1 MSFWKHFYHPHAA
14 MVLLRVTLAV
24 LMLFHGWAKITNG
37 VGGIESM
44 LIKAGL
50 PGFLAYAVFLGEVVA
65 PLFLLVGLYVVLV
78 ALVVAMNML
87 VALVLVH
94 TNRLLAAEQIG
105 RLGAGVAGFF
115 LVTALVVAM
124 GTARANSPC
133 SLCAPGACMPEEME
147 HEKVRNPRLFS
158 WAQGLYNQVRPAL
171 GQSSAA

>member
-37 VGGIESM
+37 IGGIESM

-65 PLFLLVGLYVVLV
+65 PLFLLVGLYVVPA

-94 TNRLLAAEQIG
+94 TNHFLQLSKSGGWALELQA
-105 RLGAGVAGFF
+105 FF

-124 GTARANSPC
+124 GHSK
-133 SLCAPGACMPEEME
+133 S
-147 HEKVRNPRLFS
+147 K
-158 WAQGLYNQVRPAL
+158 
-171 GQSSAA
+171 